1 MELAL
6 HIRSIPPKGQMI
18 NINGHLG
25 SFYDG
30 SGYDV
35 KTLRAQFPSIDRIYV
50 GDEFCPIRLPGL
62 KELERFCRFAKE
74 KKVGLTL
81 LTPVLTD
88 AGLNQY
94 AELFGCLE
102 NGCPDAE
109 VVVNDIGVLL
119 FLRERHPGF
128 RFSMGRL
135 FNKGFKDPRLP
146 VDDIMHPQPEIVGLL
161 NESTY
166 DHPNFQK
173 VRTRLNVKRLE
184 RDLMPYG
191 KQFKDSSSDYKT
203 SYYFPFGYVT
213 TGRVCWTATFN
224 GDQKNAFTP
233 PARCSKPCNTLSLQ
247 LKNHQSAFELIQ
259 AGNTVFYL
267 YSPEAM
273 GAFIKKAERENCRLV
288 YQGLMV

>member
-1 MELAL
+1 MELAV
-6 HIRSIPPKGQMI
+6 HIRNIPPKRQMI
-18 NINGHLG
+18 EINGHLG

-35 KTLRAQFPSIDRIYV
+35 KTVRAHFPSVDRIYV

-62 KELERFCRFAKE
+62 KELERFCLFAE
-74 KKVGLTL
+74 ENKVGLTL

-94 AELFGCLE
+94 DELFECLE
-102 NGCPDAE
+102 HSCPDAE
-109 VVVNDIGVLL
+109 VVVNDLGVL
-119 FLRERHPGF
+119 FFIRERRPGF
-128 RFSMGRL
+128 RFSLGRI

-146 VDDIMHPQPEIVGLL
+146 VDDIMHSPPEILGLL

-166 DHPNFQK
+166 DQPNFQK
-173 VRTRLNVKRLE
+173 VLSRLNVKRLE

-191 KQFKDSSSDYKT
+191 KQFKDSSVDYKT

-213 TGRVCWTATFN
+213 TGRICWTATFN
-224 GDQKNAFTP
+224 GHQKNGFTP
-233 PARCSKPCNTLSLQ
+233 PAKCSKPCDTMSLQ
-247 LKNHQSAFELIQ
+247 LKKHQSTFDLIQ

-267 YSPEAM
+267 YPPETM
-273 GAFIKKAERENCRLV
+273 GTLIKKAERENYRLV